1 MIPQAYK
8 DTVARK
14 YGYKDWESFTWDKSE
29 HAKIMMDVL
38 EEAGLLYAQDRW
50 DQACDEQKSACSF
63 SVGVHSDI
71 LIYPKDFP
79 KIHYR
84 IVSAAKPE
92 FKPWKQPKYTSM
104 IL

>member
-1 MIPQAYK
+1 MIPIQFK

-14 YGYKDWESFTWDKSE
+14 YGYE
-29 HAKIMMDVL
+29 HFQELLDDHEYEKAIKIL
-38 EEAGLLYAQDRW
+38 EEAALLYAQDRW

-92 FKPWKQPKYTSM
+92 FKP
-104 IL
+104 